1 MLTEQQIELAH
12 PEAFD
17 FVFGTLPTAEGVTF
31 IRHLT
36 GCRHCRAVVDEY
48 SEIGEIIKHL
58 PPRVEPPADLED
70 RTVAAMTAALAEQNA
85 EPDGPPDAGDH
96 DAEDLAVTRIY
107 PKPERKLPAEHKTR
121 VLPAPQPGPP
131 EEPEPRPEVT
141 HLPRWRR
148 HRGRLVAVVTA
159 AAAIVI
165 AAIVVPLSLT
175 GGPAT
180 PAQAS
185 VDIPLHATAAAKV
198 FGTGAA
204 TARATARQ
212 AGESWTFDLTVH
224 GLKPL
229 PGNDVYECWWVG
241 ADGTP
246 GRQLLVTG
254 GSFVVGKSGSAT
266 LTMTTGVDPHQ
277 FRIMQI
283 TAESPGNGALHG
295 PVLLTG
301 QTL

>member
-17 FVFGTLPTAEGVTF
+17 FVFGNLPTAEGVEF

-36 GCRHCRAVVDEY
+36 GCRHCRAVLDEY
-48 SEIGEIIKHL
+48 SEIGGIIKDL
-58 PPRVEPPADLED
+58 PPRTEPPAGLED
-70 RTVAAMTAALAEQNA
+70 RTVAAMTAALAGQKA
-85 EPDGPPDAGDH
+85 ELRSHLDAGDH
-96 DAEDLAVTRIY
+96 DAEDLAVTRIH
-107 PKPERKLPAEHKTR
+107 PKAERKLPAEHKTR
-121 VLPAPQPGPP
+121 VLPALQPGSS
-131 EEPEPRPEVT
+131 EDPEPQPEVT
-141 HLPRWRR
+141 RLPVRR
-148 HRGRLVAVVTA
+148 RDRSRLVAVVAA

-175 GGPAT
+175 GGPGT
-180 PAQAS
+180 PAQAT
-185 VDIPLHATAAAKV
+185 VVIPLHATAAAKV

-229 PGNDVYECWWVG
+229 PGNDIYECWWVG
-241 ADGTP
+241 P
-246 GRQLLVTG
+246 GRTSGRRLLVTG

-266 LTMTTGVDPHQ
+266 LTMTTGVDPRQ
-277 FRIMQI
+277 FRTMEI
-283 TAESPGNGALHG
+283 TAESPGNGALQG

>member
-17 FVFGTLPTAEGVTF
+17 FAFGTLPTAEGVTF

-36 GCRHCRAVVDEY
+36 GCSHCRAVVDEY
-48 SEIGEIIKHL
+48 SEIGEIIKQL
-58 PPRVEPPADLED
+58 PPHVEPPAGLED
-70 RTVAAMTAALAEQNA
+70 RTVAAMTAALAEHKH
-85 EPDGPPDAGDH
+85 EPGGHPDAADH
-96 DAEDLAVTRIY
+96 DAEDRAVTRIY
-107 PKPERKLPAEHKTR
+107 PKPERTRPAGRQTQ
-121 VLPAPQPGPP
+121 VLPVPQPGPP
-131 EEPEPRPEVT
+131 QEPQSRPGVT
-141 HLPRWRR
+141 RLPVWRR
-148 HRGRLVAVVTA
+148 HRGRLVAAVAA

-175 GGPAT
+175 GGPAS
-180 PAQAS
+180 PAQATVVIS
-185 VDIPLHATAAAKV
+185 LHATAAAKG

-229 PGNDVYECWWVG
+229 PGNDVYECWWAG
-241 ADGTP
+241 PGSTP
-246 GRQLLVTG
+246 GRELLVTG
-254 GSFVVGKSGSAT
+254 GSFVVGKTGSAT
-266 LTMTTGVDPHQ
+266 LTMTTGVDPRQ
-277 FRIMQI
+277 FRTMQI